1 MSKVNLS
8 GVGVG
13 DVLVSTRTLK
23 VTDRKGKFVYLE
35 DVNSGYPFRL
45 IDGKDHGSWKFQIVE
60 KGKRKYKI
68 GDRISGNEVR
78 DHMWKRGTVI
88 RRVSDAFAYDAFY
101 VLLTNGAW
109 KVTVIADYDDYVSS
123 VVEFSDFHY
132 SDHPDFEIVYLP

>member
-8 GVGVG
+8 GVGIG

-45 IDGKDHGSWKFQIVE
+45 IDGKDQGSWKFQIVE

-88 RRVSDAFAYDAFY
+88 RWVSDATLY
-101 VLLTNGAW
+101 VLLTNGTW
-109 KVTVIADYDDYVSS
+109 KVIADYDDYVP
-123 VVEFSDFHY
+123 VVEFSDFHH
-132 SDHPDFEIVYLP
+132 SDDPEFEIAYLP